1 MVACTA
7 NCIKLLSPLTIQA
20 CFNLLRFCVFPV
32 FPWGTLAFDCLFLFC
47 VYASCSLLNEHRIRG
62 YCHWYNICEVYPCF
76 FAHNIDFH
84 TVFSNYLLFLNS
96 FLNVIFIWMILI
108 LFTPLVMKWKLLII
122 IKRINKGYGGTNCLH
137 FIHKFSPYLHFIPF
151 TTEVIWIATKWLKKL
166 YKSKDIQGTK
176 RRKELSNTQGC
187 RNGARFNKNIFI
199 RWDTFFFDKI

>member
-1 MVACTA
+1 MCFLYFPEALCLLIVYFSFVCMPHAVCLMNTGFADTA
-7 NCIKLLSPLTIQA
+7 TDII
-20 CFNLLRFCVFPV
+20 
-32 FPWGTLAFDCLFLFC
+32 
-47 VYASCSLLNEHRIRG
+47 YAN
-62 YCHWYNICEVYPCF
+62 VYPCF
-76 FAHNIDFH
+76 FAHNKDFH

-96 FLNVIFIWMILI
+96 FLNVIFIRMILI
-108 LFTPLVMKWKLLII
+108 LFTPLVMKWELLII

-151 TTEVIWIATKWLKKL
+151 TAEVIWIATKWLKKL